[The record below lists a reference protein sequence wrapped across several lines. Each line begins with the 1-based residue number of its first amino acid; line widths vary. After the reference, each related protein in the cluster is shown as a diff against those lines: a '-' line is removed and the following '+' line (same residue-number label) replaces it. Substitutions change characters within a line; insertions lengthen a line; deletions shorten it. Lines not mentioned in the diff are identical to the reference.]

1 MPKEVKLILEDDAW
15 DVLKAMAVSERRSVQ
30 TQAKV
35 MMEDWLENPYKPKT
49 RAAKKPLRNFAGE
62 VFDAEAGKFIS
73 ERLFWQVGDEV
84 KED

>member
-1 MPKEVKLILEDDAW
+1 MPKEVKLMLEDHAW

-49 RAAKKPLRNFAGE
+49 RAAKKPLRNLAGE
-62 VFDAEAGKFIS
+62 VFDAASGVFIPAQA
-73 ERLFWQVGDEV
+73 FWQTGSEV